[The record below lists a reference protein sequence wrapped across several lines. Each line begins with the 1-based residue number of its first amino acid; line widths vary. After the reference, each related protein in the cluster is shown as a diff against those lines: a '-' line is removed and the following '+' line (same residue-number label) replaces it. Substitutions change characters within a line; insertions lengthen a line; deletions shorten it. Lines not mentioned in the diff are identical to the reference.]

1 MQNGLKIV
9 GEAENRAEAMSQLRE
24 KNPDLVLLDLTLG
37 TENGIDLIKDMRAYN
52 PNVNILVLSMHEEK
66 YYSERVLHAGARG
79 YVMKQEAGTKVI
91 EAIRTV
97 LAGKIWLSASA
108 RERMLEF
115 MVGGSVP
122 NSGNEWLASVNKL
135 SNREF
140 EIFSYIGKG
149 YGTAEIANVL
159 NLSVKTID
167 THKEHIKMKLH
178 CESSQDLRQY
188 AIEWQTNKGK

>member
-1 MQNGLKIV
+1 
-9 GEAENRAEAMSQLRE
+9 
-24 KNPDLVLLDLTLG
+24 
-37 TENGIDLIKDMRAYN
+37 MRAYN

-66 YYSERVLHAGARG
+66 HYSERVLHAGARG
-79 YVMKQEAGTKVI
+79 YVMKQEAGAKVI

-97 LAGKIWLSASA
+97 LAGKIWLSDSA

-115 MVGGSVP
+115 LVGGTVP
-122 NSGNEWLASVNKL
+122 NSGNEWLASVSKL

-149 YGTAEIANVL
+149 YGTAEIASLL

-167 THKEHIKMKLH
+167 THKEHIKVKLH

-188 AIEWQTNKGK
+188 AIEWQTNQSK